1 MHTHVPKPRDACVDL
16 VLEARG
22 IAGIAGIELTPLHY
36 TYLTISEG
44 SNHR

>member
-22 IAGIAGIELTPLHY
+22 IAGIELTPLHY